1 MKKFKILVI
10 ILAGIALINM
20 SCSTREGNQ
29 YDVCVYSGTSSEV
42 MAAYKAAKTGKKV
55 LLIEP
60 ARHLGGMTASGLGMT
75 DIGDKEAITGNTRKF
90 YQRIAKHY
98 GEEGKAKLKF
108 EPHVAENIFNQM
120 VEEAGFDTLL
130 YHRVIKVNK
139 KGAKITSIVLE
150 NSKNP
155 ASKPHQTIHAKVFID
170 CSYEGDLMARAGVSY
185 TIGREDNS
193 KYGETYNGFQFRK
206 HCVHQFPDSISPYV
220 VPGDSTSGLVYG
232 ITENGFFAE
241 TGAGDKNI
249 QVYNY
254 RVCIT
259 KVDSN
264 KVPITKPDNYDP
276 KKYELLARI
285 GERREWTTLSVPPFK
300 GEFAL
305 LIIDEMPNGKTD
317 VNNYGG
323 FSTDFI
329 GENWE
334 YPEADYATRE
344 KLTKAHEDYQK
355 GLFYFI
361 GHSPRIPEKIRNEM
375 LEYGYCKDEF
385 TDNGGWPFQLYV
397 REARRM
403 IGEYV
408 MTEHNWSRDT
418 VVDDGVAIASYGMD
432 SHNTQR
438 IIVDGMVKNEGDV
451 QAWRGEDE
459 IRAYPVSYR
468 SITPKREECI
478 NLLVP
483 VCLSATH
490 IAYGSIRM
498 EPVFMMLGEA
508 AGAAASL
515 AIDAGSKVQE
525 VNYDELKK
533 AIDYSLTVKK
543 YK

>member
-1 MKKFKILVI
+1 MKKIL
-10 ILAGIALINM
+10 ILALCAICIGLTTCQNNNKF
-20 SCSTREGNQ
+20 E
-29 YDVCVYSGTSSEV
+29 YDVCVYGGTSAGV
-42 MAAYKAAKTGKKV
+42 VAAYKAAKMGKNV

-60 ARHLGGMTASGLGMT
+60 AKHLGGMTASGLGMT
-75 DIGDKEAITGNTRKF
+75 DIGDSNAITGITYDF
-90 YQRIAKHY
+90 YKRIAKHY
-98 GEEGKAKLKF
+98 GEEDNPKLRF
-108 EPHVAENIFNQM
+108 EPHVAENIFNSM

-130 YHRVIKVNK
+130 FHRVIKVNK
-139 KGAKITSIVLE
+139 EGTNITGIVLE

-155 ASKPHQTIHAKVFID
+155 SSNPHQIIQAKVFID
-170 CSYEGDLMARAGVSY
+170 CSYEGDLMARTGVSY

-241 TGAGDKNI
+241 EGTGDKNI
-249 QVYNY
+249 QAYNY

-264 KVPITKPDNYDP
+264 KIPITKPDNYDP
-276 KKYELLARI
+276 AKYELLARV
-285 GERREWTTLSVPPFK
+285 GERKEWTTLSVPPFK

-329 GENWE
+329 GENWD

-344 KLTKAHEDYQK
+344 KITKAHEDYQK

-361 GHSPRIPEKIRNEM
+361 GHSPRIPEKIKNEM

-418 VVDDGVAIASYGMD
+418 VVQDGVAIASYGMD

-451 QAWRGEDE
+451 QAWRGKDE

-468 SITPKREECI
+468 SITPKREECA

-533 AIDYSLTVKK
+533 AIDYSLAVKK
-543 YK
+543 